1 MYIGKQL
8 KDKKLPL
15 CKMNNQYHDHLN
27 KYIENMTSLMYTFQI
42 TKLCG
47 YSVFITIYKTETLID
62 LYKHIIDHFG
72 NCEIKELFFYAP
84 SGERIRIPI
93 SKTIV
98 SDFVRDKIICNPI
111 KLEPIYPLPNPVI
124 YRIYL
129 DDGCCCA
136 SEHCTNNHHFRQPI

>member
-1 MYIGKQL
+1 
-8 KDKKLPL
+8 
-15 CKMNNQYHDHLN
+15 
-27 KYIENMTSLMYTFQI
+27 MTSLMYTFQI

-72 NCEIKELFFYAP
+72 SSEIRELFFYAP
-84 SGERIRIPI
+84 SGERIKVPI

-98 SDFVRDKIICNPI
+98 SDFVRDKIICNPV

-136 SEHCTNNHHFRQPI
+136 SEHCTNNHHFRQPF